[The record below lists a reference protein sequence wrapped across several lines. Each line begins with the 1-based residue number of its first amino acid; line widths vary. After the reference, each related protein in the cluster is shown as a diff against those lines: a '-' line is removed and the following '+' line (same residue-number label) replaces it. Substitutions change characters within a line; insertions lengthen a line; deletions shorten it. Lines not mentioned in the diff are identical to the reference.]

1 MTIKEKVAYM
11 KGLAEGMDIS
21 AADDGKLFAIIIDT
35 LGDIANEIEELNEN
49 ALDIGEELDAIS
61 ADLADVE
68 ELLEDLELD
77 EEDFDFDYDDED
89 DDDDDDDEYEDEDF
103 DCTCASCVNGEFT
116 IDVNCP
122 ECDAEIELNEAD
134 IANEAVTC
142 PACGKDIELEID
154 EIDIDEEDD
163 DDAETSEE

>member
-11 KGLAEGMDIS
+11 KGMAEGMDIS
-21 AADDGKLFAIIIDT
+21 ASDDGKLFAIIIDT
-35 LGDIANEIEELNEN
+35 LSDIANEIEGLNEN

-68 ELLEDLELD
+68 ELLEELELD
-77 EEDFDFDYDDED
+77 DEDFDFDYDDEE
-89 DDDDDDDEYEDEDF
+89 DDEYEVDDDEDDDEDF
-103 DCTCASCVNGEFT
+103 NCVCDSCGNGEFT

-122 ECDAEIELNEAD
+122 ECNAEIELNEGD

-154 EIDIDEEDD
+154 EIDVDDD
-163 DDAETSEE
+163 DDASEE